1 MASNI
6 TPMVAGVFQN
16 DSDARQALQGLRAAG
31 FGVDQIGYAT
41 QAQSQGV
48 NLLNDLQNLGLGRD
62 SASYY
67 DREFRAGRPVVSVRA
82 DGREQEAEDIL
93 HQYGS
98 YDYEHQSG
106 IAQSDVTTRDTAV
119 NPAAAVQDTTV
130 DRTAV
135 RGANVNQAAFDERD
149 EFYQPRRLQLRAEQL
164 DVTKNRVQAGEVG
177 LRKEV
182 VTEQQT
188 IDVPVTH
195 EEVYIERRPVSGAS
209 VTDTT
214 PIGQDE
220 TIRVPV
226 SEEQVNVTKNTVVT
240 GEVAIGKREVTENQ
254 QVRDTVRR
262 EEARIDQTGNARV
275 LDNSGTVDNRNLDTD
290 TVDNRDLRDRTD
302 DDRLR

>member
-1 MASNI
+1 MAMNVNPI
-6 TPMVAGVFQN
+6 VAGVFQS
-16 DSDARQALQGLRAAG
+16 DSQARQALQALRAAG

-48 NLLNDLQNLGLGRD
+48 NLLDDLQNLGLARD
-62 SASYY
+62 SASYF

-82 DGREQEAEDIL
+82 DGREQEAHDIL
-93 HQYGS
+93 HQYGG
-98 YDYEHQSG
+98 YDYEHQTGVGQSN
-106 IAQSDVTTRDTAV
+106 IAATQGTTL
-119 NPAAAVQDTTV
+119 NQAAAVQDTTV
-130 DRTAV
+130 DRAAV
-135 RGANVNQAAFDERD
+135 RDASVNQAAAIDDRD

-195 EEVYIERRPVSGAS
+195 EEVYIERRPVTGA
-209 VTDTT
+209 TADTT

-220 TIRVPV
+220 VIRVPV

-240 GEVAIGKREVTENQ
+240 GEVAIGKREVTETQ
-254 QVRDTVRR
+254 QVRDTVRH
-262 EEARIDQTGNARV
+262 EEARVEHTGDARV
-275 LDNSGTVDNRNLDTD
+275 LDNSSVDAG
-290 TVDNRDLRDRTD
+290 TVDNRDLRTD

>member
-1 MASNI
+1 MAMNVNPI
-6 TPMVAGVFQN
+6 VAGVFQN
-16 DSDARQALQGLRAAG
+16 ESQAREALQGLRAAG
-31 FGVDQIGYAT
+31 FRVDQIGYAT

-48 NLLNDLQNLGLGRD
+48 NLLDDLQNLGLARNN
-62 SASYY
+62 ATYY

-93 HQYGS
+93 HQYGG

-106 IAQSDVTTRDTAV
+106 IAQSNVAATQTTTA
-119 NPAAAVQDTTV
+119 NRAAVGT
-130 DRTAV
+130 
-135 RGANVNQAAFDERD
+135 ANVGQAAVDERD

-195 EEVYIERRPVSGAS
+195 EEVYIERRPVTGGQ
-209 VTDTT
+209 VDTT
-214 PIGQDE
+214 PIGEDE

-254 QVRDTVRR
+254 RVSDTVRR
-262 EEARIDQTGNARV
+262 EEARVEQSGDARV
-275 LDNSGTVDNRNLDTD
+275 LENRDAANRTVDDR

>member
-1 MASNI
+1 MAMNVNPI
-6 TPMVAGVFQN
+6 VAGVFQ
-16 DSDARQALQGLRAAG
+16 SESQARQALQALRAAG

-48 NLLNDLQNLGLGRD
+48 NLLNDLQNLGVARD
-62 SASYY
+62 SATYY

-82 DGREQEAEDIL
+82 DGREQEAENIL
-93 HQYGS
+93 HQYGG
-98 YDYEHQSG
+98 YDYEHQTG
-106 IAQSDVTTRDTAV
+106 IAQSNVAATQGTTV
-119 NPAAAVQDTTV
+119 NRAAAAV
-130 DRTAV
+130 
-135 RGANVNQAAFDERD
+135 GNANVNQAAIDETD

-195 EEVYIERRPVSGAS
+195 EEVYIERRPVSGGQ
-209 VTDTT
+209 VDTT

-220 TIRVPV
+220 VIRVPV

-240 GEVAIGKREVTENQ
+240 GEVAIGKREVTETQ

-262 EEARIDQTGNARV
+262 EEAHIEHTGDARV
-275 LDNSGTVDNRNLDTD
+275 IDNSGVDAG
-290 TVDNRDLRDRTD
+290 TVDNRDLRTD
-302 DDRLR
+302 DPRR

>member
-1 MASNI
+1 MAMNVNPI
-6 TPMVAGVFQN
+6 VAGVFQS
-16 DSDARQALQGLRAAG
+16 DSQARQALQALRAAG

-48 NLLNDLQNLGLGRD
+48 NLLDDLQNLGLARD
-62 SASYY
+62 SASYF

-82 DGREQEAEDIL
+82 DGREQEAHDIL
-93 HQYGS
+93 HQYGG
-98 YDYEHQSG
+98 YDYEHQDG
-106 IAQSDVTTRDTAV
+106 IAQSDIAARNTTV
-119 NPAAAVQDTTV
+119 NQAAAVQDTTI
-130 DRTAV
+130 DRAAV
-135 RGANVNQAAFDERD
+135 RDANVNQAAAIDDRD

-195 EEVYIERRPVSGAS
+195 EEVYIERRPVTGA
-209 VTDTT
+209 TADTT

-240 GEVAIGKREVTENQ
+240 GEVAIGKREVTETQ
-254 QVRDTVRR
+254 QVRDTVRH
-262 EEARIDQTGNARV
+262 EEARVEHTGDARV
-275 LDNSGTVDNRNLDTD
+275 LDNSTTD
-290 TVDNRDLRDRTD
+290 ANTIDNRDLRERTD